1 MKKTAKFLVA
11 AFAWASIG
19 CGIKGDPLPPAEQ
32 QTIQAAQEINPITE
46 VPPTTE
52 TEKKIK
58 KKNAY

>member
-1 MKKTAKFLVA
+1 MKNTAKLLVA
-11 AFAWASIG
+11 MLVYALIG

-32 QTIQAAQEINPITE
+32 QTIQAAQEINPTTV